1 MSRNGNNRFAGLNV
15 PSEEEYLYCIRCG
28 LCLSACPIYREHL
41 IETQSPRG
49 RVALIRK
56 MVEGDLDP
64 SHYLTDQMYQ
74 CMACLACNTACPVGI
89 KPANLVLDTRALLEE
104 HRPQWWKRS
113 TFGGVFGHP
122 TVMEIG
128 TFPLRIYQKLGLQKA
143 FYALGL
149 SKALPSQLRD
159 MERMIPELPD
169 QPLRL
174 ELPEVTPAQ
183 GARRYRVGFFL
194 GCIQSLMFADGSS
207 ASVEVMSRNGC
218 EVITP
223 RTVTCCGMPPLG
235 YGDMKTVKKMAR
247 QNIDVFDKLDID
259 VIVTDCATCGSTLK
273 DYAEILAD
281 DPLYA
286 EPAKS
291 FVEKVR
297 DISEFLMEIPLESP
311 QARLPVKVT
320 YHDPCHLVRGQ
331 NVSQQ
336 PREILRM
343 IPGLEFVEM
352 KEADWCC
359 GSAGT
364 QIITHYHNSMALL
377 ERKIHNVADTEAEIV
392 TSGCPGCQLQLGLG
406 VKRKDLDVRV
416 AHPVQLLAEAY
427 RNEGKPEYS
436 LDSEE
441 ETEEAEAV
449 LVVEKE
455 MSCPI

>member
-1 MSRNGNNRFAGLNV
+1 MNHSGDNTFDGLNV

-28 LCLSACPIYREHL
+28 LCLSTCPTYREHL
-41 IETQSPRG
+41 TETQSPRG

-56 MVEGDLDP
+56 MVEGELDP
-64 SHYLTDQMYQ
+64 SHNLTDQIYQ
-74 CMACLACNTACPVGI
+74 CMACLACDTACPVGI
-89 KPANLVLDTRALLEE
+89 KPGKLVLDTRALLEE
-104 HRPQWWKRS
+104 HRPRWWKVPI
-113 TFGGVFGHP
+113 FGGVFRHP

-128 TFPLRIYQKLGLQKA
+128 TLPLRIYQKLGLQKA

-149 SKALPSQLRD
+149 NKVLPSQLRD
-159 MERMIPELPD
+159 MERMVPTLPD
-169 QPLRL
+169 RPLRL

-194 GCIQSLMFADGSS
+194 GCVQSLMFADGSS

-235 YGDMKTVKKMAR
+235 YGDMDMVKEMAR
-247 QNIDVFDKLDID
+247 QNVDVFAELDVD

-273 DYAEILAD
+273 DYAEILGD

-286 EPAKS
+286 EPAKA
-291 FVEKVR
+291 FAEKVQ
-297 DISEFLMEIPLESP
+297 DISEFLIGIPLDSP
-311 QARLPVKVT
+311 KAKLPVKVT
-320 YHDPCHLVRGQ
+320 YHDPCHLVRAQ

-336 PREILRM
+336 PRDLLRM
-343 IPGLEFVEM
+343 IPGLELVEM

-364 QIITHYHNSMALL
+364 QIITHYHNSVALL
-377 ERKIHNVADTEAEIV
+377 ERKMQNVADTRAEIV
-392 TSGCPGCQLQLGLG
+392 ASGCPGCQLQLGLG

-427 RNEGKPEYS
+427 RNEGKPEDS
-436 LDSEE
+436 LDSGD
-441 ETEEAEAV
+441 ETEEAEEV
-449 LVVEKE
+449 LV
-455 MSCPI
+455 SRH